1 MPKLCGNC
9 SRILS
14 QNPAQIVNL
23 RRAPQSLRS
32 DFTLVRNFQT
42 SCIRVIAKIE
52 YSCALEPSR
61 FHLADHFL
69 RKFRLN
75 FTLCSEFCVVMSSV
89 RTDFYCRYMGL
100 RNISDS
106 GLLGVTNG
114 LDPLEE

>member
-23 RRAPQSLRS
+23 HRAPQSSRS
-32 DFTLVRNFQT
+32 DFTLVQNFQT
-42 SCIRVIAKIE
+42 SCIKVLAKIE
-52 YSCALEPSR
+52 YSCVLEPSR

-75 FTLCSEFCVVMSSV
+75 
-89 RTDFYCRYMGL
+89 CRYMGL